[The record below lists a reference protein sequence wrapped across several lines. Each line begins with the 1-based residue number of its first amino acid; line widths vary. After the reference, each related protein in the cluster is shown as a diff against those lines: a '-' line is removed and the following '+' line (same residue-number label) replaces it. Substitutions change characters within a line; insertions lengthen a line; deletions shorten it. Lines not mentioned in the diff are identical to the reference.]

1 MKNDMFDLDVQVN
14 TVSASGVKP
23 DSWPYP
29 DTLMTKIT
37 CCNCTWSCK
46 GFSDEK

>member
-23 DSWPYP
+23 DTYCDPHTICCYP
-29 DTLMTKIT
+29 TRSYYCYTRY
-37 CCNCTWSCK
+37 NCTRLL
-46 GFSDEK
+46 

>member
-23 DSWPYP
+23 DSFSYP
-29 DTLMTKIT
+29 ISICACYPTRYF
-37 CCNCTWSCK
+37 CTRYCK
-46 GFSDEK
+46 GPDER